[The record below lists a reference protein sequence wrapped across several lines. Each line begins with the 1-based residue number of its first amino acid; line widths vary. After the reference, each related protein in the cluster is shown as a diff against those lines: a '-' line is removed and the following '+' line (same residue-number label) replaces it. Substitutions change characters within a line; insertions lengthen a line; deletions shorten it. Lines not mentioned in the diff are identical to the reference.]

1 MRPQRRSERRRRAG
15 TTVLEL
21 VVALVVTGAVA
32 AAGAAAFRSSIDRR
46 AQLMTGSTDTER
58 SAAVRAL
65 LREWISTGTVSWPP
79 SATGLAFTT
88 NAVTPAGAPGIPL
101 RLFIDEDAG
110 TPEQGL
116 TLEFR
121 PSPERPVER
130 REIDAAITA
139 MIVEY
144 LDADTRTWSTAD
156 GASAVRPLGVRLTFS
171 AAGDGDDR
179 LRRLPLTIALPQESV
194 AGPSTAVTGES
205 P

>member
-1 MRPQRRSERRRRAG
+1 MRSPWRSKGRRRAG

-46 AQLMTGSTDTER
+46 AQLMTRSTDTER

-65 LREWISTGTVSWPP
+65 LREWISAGTVTWPP

-88 NAVTPAGAPGIPL
+88 NAVNPAGVPGIPL

-121 PSPERPVER
+121 PSPERPVDR
-130 REIDAAITA
+130 REIDADIMA
-139 MIVEY
+139 MTVEY

-156 GASAVRPLGVRLTFS
+156 GASAARPMAVRLTFS

-179 LRRLPLTIALPQESV
+179 LRRLPLTIVLPQASV
-194 AGPSTAVTGES
+194 AGPPSAVTGET